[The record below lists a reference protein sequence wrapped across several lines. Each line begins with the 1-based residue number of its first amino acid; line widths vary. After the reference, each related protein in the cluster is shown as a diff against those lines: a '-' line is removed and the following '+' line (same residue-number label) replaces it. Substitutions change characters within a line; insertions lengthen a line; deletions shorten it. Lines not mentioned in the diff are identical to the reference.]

1 VAILA
6 LREKD
11 PISSFYRYKPEK
23 YFTDID
29 AAYME
34 PENEVVGYYQLIAAA
49 LSGKLKTSMFPAQ
62 EKIFKQLEADGLIR
76 ISDDDSVRVV
86 DFNTAR
92 KEWRSYNIRG
102 IGDTVQIRSG
112 NKTLGTRA
120 MPMAAQE
127 LHPGAIY
134 LHGGRNL
141 MSVDFKY
148 TTGLGRAT
156 VVPFNDRSMHTRPLY
171 STMPRI
177 IEIHE
182 RGQTLGLN
190 VVYCTL
196 EMTQTVYGFLKRETR
211 SGRVLERSNLQTPL
225 TYTYLTRGFAF
236 TAPEPTTT
244 VNDYISGK
252 MKRAKGP
259 VMGPAEL
266 YGGAFH
272 AVEHVIIESSNM
284 FTGGSAREIG
294 GVSMGDSGIIFVY
307 DGAPGGNGA
316 SKLLYTRLEE
326 AFKRA
331 ETILAKCDCNTVD
344 GCPLCT
350 YSYQCGNNNSPL
362 FRMGALDSIRQ
373 ILQNQET
380 DVDTVGYDRYEPLV

>member
-1 VAILA
+1 
-6 LREKD
+6 
-11 PISSFYRYKPEK
+11 
-23 YFTDID
+23 
-29 AAYME
+29 
-34 PENEVVGYYQLIAAA
+34 
-49 LSGKLKTSMFPAQ
+49 
-62 EKIFKQLEADGLIR
+62 
-76 ISDDDSVRVV
+76 
-86 DFNTAR
+86 
-92 KEWRSYNIRG
+92 
-102 IGDTVQIRSG
+102 
-112 NKTLGTRA
+112 
-120 MPMAAQE
+120 MAAQE

-141 MSVDFKY
+141 MSIDFKY
-148 TTGLGRAT
+148 TSGLGRAT
-156 VVPFNDRSMHTRPLY
+156 VVPFQDRSMHTRPLY

-177 IEIHE
+177 IDIHD
-182 RGQTLGLN
+182 RGKILGLN

-211 SGRVLERSNLQTPL
+211 TGRVLERSNLQTPL
-225 TYTYLTRGFAF
+225 TYTYRTRGFAF
-236 TAPEPTTT
+236 TAPGPTKT
-244 VNDYISGK
+244 VNDYIAGK
-252 MKRAKGP
+252 LKLAKGP
-259 VMGPAEL
+259 TMGPAEL

-284 FTGGSAREIG
+284 LTGGSAREIG

-326 AFKRA
+326 AFRRA
-331 ETILAKCDCNTVD
+331 ETILANCDCNTVD

-380 DVDTVGYDRYEPLV
+380 EVDTVGYNRYEPVV